1 MEIVINNIHLSTV
14 QSYSDSGMRRK
25 HQVRSKFNTRC
36 VMDIMNYQER

>member
-14 QSYSDSGMRRK
+14 QSYSDSGMR
-25 HQVRSKFNTRC
+25 QETPSTSKFNTRC